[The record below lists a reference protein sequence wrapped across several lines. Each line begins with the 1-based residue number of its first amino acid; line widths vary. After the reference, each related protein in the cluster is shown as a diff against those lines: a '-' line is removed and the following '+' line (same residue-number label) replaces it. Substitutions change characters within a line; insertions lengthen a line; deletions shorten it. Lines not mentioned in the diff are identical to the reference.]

1 MKYLMLFRYEVITKV
16 LHRGSILNATFVAAD
31 AVDSSYLREK
41 DCDSGFF
48 SRMLHWSVPKSS
60 TDFPLVGYRAS
71 CFVK

>member
-48 SRMLHWSVPKSS
+48 PECYTGLFPNHPL
-60 TDFPLVGYRAS
+60 TFPLVGYRAS